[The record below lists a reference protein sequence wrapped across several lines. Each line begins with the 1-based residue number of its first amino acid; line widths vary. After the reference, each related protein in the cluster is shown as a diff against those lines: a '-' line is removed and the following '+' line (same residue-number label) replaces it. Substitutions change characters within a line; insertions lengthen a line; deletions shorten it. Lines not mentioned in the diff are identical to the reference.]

1 MNKKTGMSLFFGG
14 LLPIVVFTL
23 IDEYQGPFWGTV
35 VAMLFGCG
43 EIAYE
48 KFRLGKIEK
57 ITLIS
62 NFLIFI
68 LGIASIA
75 TDSGLWFKMQP
86 AIFEAFCALFLW
98 GSLFLKKPLIV
109 SLAEK
114 QGNVFPLEA
123 YSLLK
128 MLTLRLGIFLGIH
141 AALATW
147 AAIAWTTA
155 QWAMLKG
162 IGLTVSF
169 ILYMGLE
176 FLYLRKKMLEKKQ
189 NNSQAISNEK

>member
-1 MNKKTGMSLFFGG
+1 MNRKSGLSLFFGG
-14 LLPIVVFTL
+14 LLPIIVFTL

-35 VAMLFGCG
+35 VAMIFGCC

-48 KFRLGKIEK
+48 KFRLGKVEK

-98 GSLFLKKPLIV
+98 GSCFFKKPLIA

-114 QGNVFPLEA
+114 QGNVFPEQ
-123 YSLLK
+123 SFPLLRAI
-128 MLTLRLGIFLGIH
+128 TLRLGIFLATH

-169 ILYMGLE
+169 IIYMGLE
-176 FLYLRKKMLEKKQ
+176 FLYLRKKM
-189 NNSQAISNEK
+189 SQK